1 MTKKVTNV
9 MFDWTAVVAMI
20 ALIAVAS
27 EAN

>member
-1 MTKKVTNV
+1 MTKKFTNV